1 MRLGL
6 RVFFGFF
13 LIAGLSAVL
22 LLKVF
27 LAEVKPSVREVM
39 EDLMVDTANLLAETA
54 ADEME
59 AGGIRPDGWLATQ
72 LKRYTQREVDVMIWG
87 LRKQSLDLRIYV
99 TDTTGRVV
107 MDSGQPSAVGQDY
120 SQWRDVALT
129 LRGEYGARSSR
140 DRSADDR
147 STVLVVAAPVV
158 KDGRKLGVV
167 SLTKPVASV
176 QRFID
181 RAETR
186 VFWAG
191 AALLAA
197 SLVVGVAVT
206 LWLVA
211 SVRRLRRYAQ
221 QAQAGQAIAPPDM
234 PGELGDLA
242 QAMDDMRRRME
253 GREQLEH
260 DVRALTH
267 ELKSPL
273 AALRASGE
281 LLQDE
286 LPAADRQRFAA
297 QVLDQTA
304 RLQTLVERV
313 LGLSQLEAQVG
324 LSERQHVVLADWA
337 EAQLDRQASRLAQK
351 QLRIVWTARHDVVV
365 DVDATLLELALGNL
379 LVNAI
384 DFAPSGST
392 LELAVITAPT
402 TVRLS
407 LRDQGPGVPA
417 VGFAQLGRR
426 FFSTGAAGQPRQG
439 LGPGLGHRAARGGA
453 ARRAA
458 GVRGGAAGAEGELD
472 PAHFTL
478 TSHTSSSPHHR
489 WRCWRHEQTD
499 PCSSSWPSWPSFP
512 SCCAFVLAQIGD
524 LVHERQARK
533 REAEQ
538 SVEQSQAGPQTLLG
552 PLLTR
557 NCKETWSPSKDTVQN
572 RSFTVVLPAI
582 AVGGRRAH
590 YPGPAQPGHLQDQQ
604 LCQQAINR
612 GALG

>member
-1 MRLGL
+1 MKLGL

-39 EDLMVDTANLLAETA
+39 EDLMVDTAHLLAEVA
-54 ADEME
+54 ADEMA
-59 AGGIRPDGWLATQ
+59 AGAPPPDGRLAAQ
-72 LKRYTQREVDVMIWG
+72 LQRYVKRQVDVPIWG

-99 TDTTGRVV
+99 TDAGGHVV
-107 MDSGQPSAVGQDY
+107 LDSGQPSAVGQDY

-129 LRGEYGARSSR
+129 LRGGYGARSTR
-140 DRSADDR
+140 DAADDR

-158 KDGRKLGVV
+158 KDGRTLGVV
-167 SLTKPVASV
+167 SVAKPVASV

-181 RAETR
+181 RAERR

-221 QAQAGQAIAPPDM
+221 QAQAGLAMAPPAM

-242 QAMDDMRRRME
+242 RAMDAMRRRLE

-313 LGLSQLEAQVG
+313 LALSQLEAQVG
-324 LSERQHVVLADWA
+324 LGEKQRLMLADWVN
-337 EAQLDRQASRLAQK
+337 AQLQRQAARLAQRG
-351 QLRIVWTARHDVVV
+351 LTVAWTAREAVAVEA
-365 DVDATLLELALGNL
+365 DAALLELAFGNL

-384 DFAPSGST
+384 DFAPAGST
-392 LELAVITAPT
+392 LELAVGTTPT
-402 TVRLS
+402 TARLT
-407 LRDQGPGVPA
+407 LRDHGPGVPPA
-417 VGFAQLGRR
+417 AFAQLGQR
-426 FFSTGAAGQPRQG
+426 FFSTARPGSLVKGSG
-439 LGPGLGHRAARGGA
+439 LGLAIARRVAELHGGRLAFEAAEPGLR
-453 ARRAA
+453 
-458 GVRGGAAGAEGELD
+458 V
-472 PAHFTL
+472 TL
-478 TSHTSSSPHHR
+478 
-489 WRCWRHEQTD
+489 
-499 PCSSSWPSWPSFP
+499 
-512 SCCAFVLAQIGD
+512 
-524 LVHERQARK
+524 
-533 REAEQ
+533 
-538 SVEQSQAGPQTLLG
+538 
-552 PLLTR
+552 
-557 NCKETWSPSKDTVQN
+557 
-572 RSFTVVLPAI
+572 VLP
-582 AVGGRRAH
+582 R
-590 YPGPAQPGHLQDQQ
+590 
-604 LCQQAINR
+604 
-612 GALG
+612 

>member
-39 EDLMVDTANLLAETA
+39 EDLMVDTAHLMAETA
-54 ADEME
+54 ADEMDA
-59 AGGIRPDGWLATQ
+59 AGLKPGSPLAARLQ
-72 LKRYTQREVDVMIWG
+72 RYVKREVDVPIWG

-99 TDTTGRVV
+99 TDAHGRVV
-107 MDSGQPSAVGQDY
+107 LDSGQPSAVGQDY

-129 LRGEYGARSSR
+129 LRGDYGARSTR
-140 DRSADDR
+140 YSADDR
-147 STVLVVAAPVV
+147 STILVVAAPIL
-158 KDGRKLGVV
+158 KDGRTLGVV
-167 SLTKPVASV
+167 SVAKPVASV

-181 RAETR
+181 RAERR

-191 AALLAA
+191 TALLAA
-197 SLVVGVAVT
+197 SLIVGVTVT

-221 QAQAGQAIAPPDM
+221 QAQAGQAIAPPAM

-242 QAMDDMRRRME
+242 HAMDDMRRRLE

-313 LGLSQLEAQVG
+313 LALSQLEAQVG
-324 LSERQHVVLADWA
+324 PGERQRITLADWA
-337 EAQLDRQASRLAQK
+337 ESQLERQASRLAQK
-351 QLRIVWTARHDVVV
+351 GLNVTWTAREEAIVEV
-365 DVDATLLELALGNL
+365 DTALLELALGNL
-379 LVNAI
+379 LINAI
-384 DFAPSGST
+384 DFALEGSM
-392 LELAVITAPT
+392 LELAVSTTPT
-402 TVRLS
+402 TARLT
-407 LRDQGPGVPA
+407 LRDHGPGVPA
-417 VGFAQLGRR
+417 AAFAQLGKR
-426 FFSTGAAGQPRQG
+426 FFSTARPGSLVKGSG
-439 LGPGLGHRAARGGA
+439 LGLAIARRVAELHGGWLAFEVAEPGLR
-453 ARRAA
+453 
-458 GVRGGAAGAEGELD
+458 VSL
-472 PAHFTL
+472 
-478 TSHTSSSPHHR
+478 
-489 WRCWRHEQTD
+489 
-499 PCSSSWPSWPSFP
+499 
-512 SCCAFVLAQIGD
+512 
-524 LVHERQARK
+524 
-533 REAEQ
+533 
-538 SVEQSQAGPQTLLG
+538 
-552 PLLTR
+552 
-557 NCKETWSPSKDTVQN
+557 
-572 RSFTVVLPAI
+572 VLP
-582 AVGGRRAH
+582 R
-590 YPGPAQPGHLQDQQ
+590 
-604 LCQQAINR
+604 
-612 GALG
+612 

>member
-39 EDLMVDTANLLAETA
+39 EDLMVETAHLLAETA

-59 AGGIRPDGWLATQ
+59 ANGLKPGSRLGAQ
-72 LKRYTQREVDVMIWG
+72 LQRYTKREVDVAIWG
-87 LRKQSLDLRIYV
+87 LRKQSLDLRLYV
-99 TDTTGRVV
+99 TDARGRVV
-107 MDSGQPSAVGQDY
+107 LDSGQPSAVGQDY
-120 SQWRDVALT
+120 SQWNDVART
-129 LRGEYGARSSR
+129 LRGDYGARSTR
-140 DRSADDR
+140 YAADDR
-147 STVLVVAAPVV
+147 STILVVAAPIL
-158 KDGRKLGVV
+158 KEGRVLGVV
-167 SLTKPVASV
+167 SVAKPVASV

-181 RAETR
+181 RAERR

-197 SLVVGVAVT
+197 SLIVGVAVT

-242 QAMDDMRRRME
+242 NAMDDMRRRLE
-253 GREQLEH
+253 GRAQLEH

-324 LSERQHVVLADWA
+324 LGERQRLTLADWA
-337 EAQLDRQASRLAQK
+337 EAQLERQASRLAQK
-351 QLRIVWTARHDVVV
+351 GLRIEWTREAVAVE
-365 DVDATLLELALGNL
+365 VDAALLELAFGNL

-384 DFAPSGST
+384 GFAPAGST
-392 LELAVITAPT
+392 LELAVSTTPT
-402 TVRLS
+402 SVHLA
-407 LRDQGPGVPA
+407 LRDHGPGVPA
-417 VGFAQLGRR
+417 AAFSQLGKR
-426 FFSTGAAGQPRQG
+426 FFSTARPGSLVKGSG
-439 LGPGLGHRAARGGA
+439 LGLAIARRVAELHGGRLAFEAAEPGLK
-453 ARRAA
+453 
-458 GVRGGAAGAEGELD
+458 V
-472 PAHFTL
+472 TL
-478 TSHTSSSPHHR
+478 
-489 WRCWRHEQTD
+489 
-499 PCSSSWPSWPSFP
+499 
-512 SCCAFVLAQIGD
+512 
-524 LVHERQARK
+524 
-533 REAEQ
+533 
-538 SVEQSQAGPQTLLG
+538 
-552 PLLTR
+552 
-557 NCKETWSPSKDTVQN
+557 
-572 RSFTVVLPAI
+572 VLP
-582 AVGGRRAH
+582 R
-590 YPGPAQPGHLQDQQ
+590 
-604 LCQQAINR
+604 
-612 GALG
+612 

>member
-39 EDLMVDTANLLAETA
+39 EDLMVDTAHLLAEVA
-54 ADEME
+54 ADELA
-59 AGGIRPDGWLATQ
+59 AGPLRPEGRLAAELQ
-72 LKRYTQREVDVMIWG
+72 RYVKRPVDVPIWG

-99 TDTTGRVV
+99 TDASGRVV
-107 MDSGQPSAVGQDY
+107 ADSGQPSAVGQDY

-129 LRGEYGARSSR
+129 LRGGYGARSTR
-140 DRSADDR
+140 EAADDR

-158 KDGRKLGVV
+158 RDGRTLGVV
-167 SLTKPVASV
+167 SVAKPVASV
-176 QRFID
+176 QQFID
-181 RAETR
+181 RAER
-186 VFWAG
+186 RLYWAG

-221 QAQAGQAIAPPDM
+221 QAQAGQALAPPDV
-234 PGELGDLA
+234 PGELGELA
-242 QAMDDMRRRME
+242 QAMDAMRRRLE

-313 LGLSQLEAQVG
+313 LALSQLEAQIG
-324 LSERQHVVLADWA
+324 LGERQRVSLADWA
-337 EAQLDRQASRLAQK
+337 DAQLQRQAPRLAQRG
-351 QLRIVWTARHDVVV
+351 LGLVWTAREPVAVEA
-365 DVDATLLELALGNL
+365 DAALLELAFGNL

-384 DFAPSGST
+384 DFAPAGST
-392 LELAVITAPT
+392 LELALAATPT
-402 TVRLS
+402 TARLT
-407 LRDQGPGVPA
+407 LRDHGPGVPPA
-417 VGFAQLGRR
+417 AFAQLGQR
-426 FFSTGAAGQPRQG
+426 FFSTARPGSLVKGSG
-439 LGPGLGHRAARGGA
+439 LGLAIARRVAELHGGRLTFEAARPGLR
-453 ARRAA
+453 
-458 GVRGGAAGAEGELD
+458 V
-472 PAHFTL
+472 TL
-478 TSHTSSSPHHR
+478 
-489 WRCWRHEQTD
+489 
-499 PCSSSWPSWPSFP
+499 
-512 SCCAFVLAQIGD
+512 
-524 LVHERQARK
+524 
-533 REAEQ
+533 
-538 SVEQSQAGPQTLLG
+538 
-552 PLLTR
+552 
-557 NCKETWSPSKDTVQN
+557 
-572 RSFTVVLPAI
+572 VLP
-582 AVGGRRAH
+582 R
-590 YPGPAQPGHLQDQQ
+590 
-604 LCQQAINR
+604 
-612 GALG
+612 

>member
-39 EDLMVDTANLLAETA
+39 EDLMVDTAHLLAEAA
-54 ADEME
+54 ADEMA
-59 AGGIRPDGWLATQ
+59 AGTPAPDGRLAAQ
-72 LKRYTQREVDVMIWG
+72 LRRYARREVDVMIWG

-99 TDTTGRVV
+99 TDARGRVV
-107 MDSGQPSAVGQDY
+107 LDSGQPSAVGQDY

-129 LRGEYGARSSR
+129 LRGEYGARASPY
-140 DRSADDR
+140 SARDDR
-147 STVLVVAAPVV
+147 STVLVVAAPIVTE
-158 KDGRKLGVV
+158 GRRLGVV
-167 SLTKPVASV
+167 SVAKPVASV

-181 RAETR
+181 RAERR

-191 AALLAA
+191 AGLLAT
-197 SLVVGVAVT
+197 SLIVGVAVT

-221 QAQAGQAIAPPDM
+221 QAQAGQAFAPPAM

-242 QAMDDMRRRME
+242 VAMDAMRRRLE

-313 LGLSQLEAQVG
+313 LALSQLEAQVG
-324 LSERQHVVLADWA
+324 PGERQRIALVDWA
-337 EAQLDRQASRLAQK
+337 EAQLERQAPRLAQ
-351 QLRIVWTARHDVVV
+351 QGLAIAWTAREDVAVEA
-365 DVDATLLELALGNL
+365 DAALLELAFGNL

-384 DFAPSGST
+384 DFAPAGST
-392 LELAVITAPT
+392 LELAVSTTPT
-402 TVRLS
+402 TARLC
-407 LRDQGPGVPA
+407 LRDHGPGVPA
-417 VGFAQLGRR
+417 AGFAQLGKR
-426 FFSTGAAGQPRQG
+426 FFSTARPGSLVKGSG
-439 LGPGLGHRAARGGA
+439 LGLAI
-453 ARRAA
+453 ARR
-458 GVRGGAAGAEGELD
+458 VAEL
-472 PAHFTL
+472 H
-478 TSHTSSSPHHR
+478 
-489 WRCWRHEQTD
+489 
-499 PCSSSWPSWPSFP
+499 
-512 SCCAFVLAQIGD
+512 
-524 LVHERQARK
+524 
-533 REAEQ
+533 
-538 SVEQSQAGPQTLLG
+538 
-552 PLLTR
+552 
-557 NCKETWSPSKDTVQN
+557 
-572 RSFTVVLPAI
+572 
-582 AVGGRRAH
+582 GGRLAFEA
-590 YPGPAQPGHLQDQQ
+590 AQPGLRVT
-604 LCQQAINR
+604 LVLPR
-612 GALG
+612 

>member
-39 EDLMVDTANLLAETA
+39 EDLMVDTAHLLAEVA
-54 ADEME
+54 ADEM
-59 AGGIRPDGWLATQ
+59 ANGPPRADGLLAAQ
-72 LKRYTQREVDVMIWG
+72 LQRYTQREVDALIWG

-99 TDTTGRVV
+99 TDARGVV
-107 MDSGQPSAVGQDY
+107 VLDSGTPSAVGQDY
-120 SQWRDVALT
+120 SQWNDVART
-129 LRGEYGARSSR
+129 LRGDYGAR
-140 DRSADDR
+140 ATPYETHKNL
-147 STVLVVAAPVV
+147 STVLVVAAPVLRE
-158 KDGRKLGVV
+158 GRRLGVISV
-167 SLTKPVASV
+167 TKPVASV

-181 RAETR
+181 RAERR

-197 SLVVGVAVT
+197 SLLVGVAVT

-242 QAMDDMRRRME
+242 HAMDDMRRRLE

-313 LGLSQLEAQVG
+313 LALSQLEAQVG
-324 LSERQHVVLADWA
+324 LSERQPLALVAWA
-337 EAQLDRQASRLAQK
+337 QAQLERQAPRLAQRGL
-351 QLRIVWTARHDVVV
+351 QVTWTAREPASVNADP
-365 DVDATLLELALGNL
+365 ALLELAFGNL
-379 LVNAI
+379 LINAI
-384 DFAPSGST
+384 DFAPAGST
-392 LELAVITAPT
+392 LELSVSITAT
-402 TVRLS
+402 SARLT
-407 LRDQGPGVPA
+407 LRDHGPGVPA
-417 VGFAQLGRR
+417 AGFAQLGKR
-426 FFSTGAAGQPRQG
+426 FFSTARPGSLVKGSG
-439 LGPGLGHRAARGGA
+439 LGLAIARRVAELHGGRLAFEAAEPGLR
-453 ARRAA
+453 
-458 GVRGGAAGAEGELD
+458 VSL
-472 PAHFTL
+472 
-478 TSHTSSSPHHR
+478 
-489 WRCWRHEQTD
+489 
-499 PCSSSWPSWPSFP
+499 
-512 SCCAFVLAQIGD
+512 I
-524 LVHERQARK
+524 
-533 REAEQ
+533 
-538 SVEQSQAGPQTLLG
+538 
-552 PLLTR
+552 
-557 NCKETWSPSKDTVQN
+557 
-572 RSFTVVLPAI
+572 LP
-582 AVGGRRAH
+582 R
-590 YPGPAQPGHLQDQQ
+590 
-604 LCQQAINR
+604 
-612 GALG
+612 

>member
-1 MRLGL
+1 MKLGL

-39 EDLMVDTANLLAETA
+39 EDLMVDTAHLLAEVA
-54 ADEME
+54 ADEMA
-59 AGGIRPDGWLATQ
+59 AGAPPPDGRLAAQ
-72 LKRYTQREVDVMIWG
+72 LQRYVKRQVDVPIWG

-99 TDTTGRVV
+99 TDAGGRVV
-107 MDSGQPSAVGQDY
+107 LDSGQPSAVGQDY

-129 LRGEYGARSSR
+129 LRGGYGARSTR
-140 DRSADDR
+140 DAADDR

-158 KDGRKLGVV
+158 KDGRTLGVV
-167 SLTKPVASV
+167 SVAKPVASV

-181 RAETR
+181 RAERR

-221 QAQAGQAIAPPDM
+221 QAQAGQAMAPPAM

-242 QAMDDMRRRME
+242 RAMDAMRRRLE

-304 RLQTLVERV
+304 RLQALVERV
-313 LGLSQLEAQVG
+313 LALSQLEAQVG
-324 LSERQHVVLADWA
+324 LGEKQRLMLADWVN
-337 EAQLDRQASRLAQK
+337 AQLQRQAARLAQRG
-351 QLRIVWTARHDVVV
+351 LTVAWTAREAVAVEA
-365 DVDATLLELALGNL
+365 DAALLELAFGNL

-384 DFAPSGST
+384 DFAPAGST
-392 LELAVITAPT
+392 LELAVGTTPT
-402 TVRLS
+402 TARLT
-407 LRDQGPGVPA
+407 LRDHGPGVPPA
-417 VGFAQLGRR
+417 AFAQLGQR
-426 FFSTGAAGQPRQG
+426 FFSTARPGSLVKGSG
-439 LGPGLGHRAARGGA
+439 LGLAIARRIAELHGGRLAFEPAEPGLR
-453 ARRAA
+453 
-458 GVRGGAAGAEGELD
+458 V
-472 PAHFTL
+472 TL
-478 TSHTSSSPHHR
+478 
-489 WRCWRHEQTD
+489 
-499 PCSSSWPSWPSFP
+499 
-512 SCCAFVLAQIGD
+512 
-524 LVHERQARK
+524 
-533 REAEQ
+533 
-538 SVEQSQAGPQTLLG
+538 
-552 PLLTR
+552 
-557 NCKETWSPSKDTVQN
+557 
-572 RSFTVVLPAI
+572 VLP
-582 AVGGRRAH
+582 R
-590 YPGPAQPGHLQDQQ
+590 
-604 LCQQAINR
+604 
-612 GALG
+612 

>member
-39 EDLMVDTANLLAETA
+39 EDLMVDTAHLLAEVA
-54 ADEME
+54 ADEMDSGPP
-59 AGGIRPDGWLATQ
+59 APDGRLAAQ
-72 LKRYTQREVDVMIWG
+72 LQRYVKRDVDVMIWG

-99 TDTTGRVV
+99 TDASGRVV
-107 MDSGQPSAVGQDY
+107 LDSGQPSAVGQDY
-120 SQWRDVALT
+120 SQWNDVART
-129 LRGEYGARSSR
+129 LRGDYGARASPYGR
-140 DRSADDR
+140 GE
-147 STVLVVAAPVV
+147 STILVVAAPVRR
-158 KDGRKLGVV
+158 DGRTLGVV
-167 SLTKPVASV
+167 SVAKPVASV

-181 RAETR
+181 RAEQR

-221 QAQAGQAIAPPDM
+221 QAQAGQAIAPPAM

-242 QAMDDMRRRME
+242 NAMDDMRRRLE

-313 LGLSQLEAQVG
+313 LALSQLEAQVG
-324 LSERQHVVLADWA
+324 LGERRRISLPAWVEEQLERQAP
-337 EAQLDRQASRLAQK
+337 RLAQRG
-351 QLRIVWTARHDVVV
+351 LRVTWIARDDVAVE
-365 DVDATLLELALGNL
+365 VDAALLELAFGNV

-384 DFAPSGST
+384 DFAPAGST
-392 LELAVITAPT
+392 LELAVSTTAT
-402 TVRLS
+402 TVRLT
-407 LRDQGPGVPA
+407 LRDQGPGVPSA
-417 VGFAQLGRR
+417 GFAQLGQR
-426 FFSTGAAGQPRQG
+426 FFSTARPGSLVKGSG
-439 LGPGLGHRAARGGA
+439 LGLAIARRVAELHGGRLAFEAAEPGLR
-453 ARRAA
+453 
-458 GVRGGAAGAEGELD
+458 VSL
-472 PAHFTL
+472 
-478 TSHTSSSPHHR
+478 
-489 WRCWRHEQTD
+489 
-499 PCSSSWPSWPSFP
+499 
-512 SCCAFVLAQIGD
+512 
-524 LVHERQARK
+524 
-533 REAEQ
+533 
-538 SVEQSQAGPQTLLG
+538 
-552 PLLTR
+552 
-557 NCKETWSPSKDTVQN
+557 
-572 RSFTVVLPAI
+572 VLP
-582 AVGGRRAH
+582 R
-590 YPGPAQPGHLQDQQ
+590 
-604 LCQQAINR
+604 
-612 GALG
+612 

>member
-39 EDLMVDTANLLAETA
+39 EDLMVDTANLLAEVA
-54 ADEME
+54 AEEMA
-59 AGGIRPDGWLATQ
+59 AGAPASDGRLAAQ
-72 LKRYTQREVDVMIWG
+72 LQRYAQREVDVMIWG
-87 LRKQSLDLRIYV
+87 VRKQTLDLRIYV
-99 TDTTGRVV
+99 TDAGGRVV
-107 MDSGQPSAVGQDY
+107 LDSGQPSAVGQDY

-129 LRGEYGARSSR
+129 LRGGYGARSTR
-140 DRSADDR
+140 AYGADDR
-147 STVLVVAAPVV
+147 STVLVVAAPVMQG
-158 KDGRKLGVV
+158 GRKLGVV
-167 SLTKPVASV
+167 SVAKPVASV
-176 QRFID
+176 QGFID
-181 RAETR
+181 RAERR

-206 LWLVA
+206 LWLVG

-242 QAMDDMRRRME
+242 VAMDDMRRRLE

-313 LGLSQLEAQVG
+313 LALSQLEAQVG
-324 LSERQHVVLADWA
+324 LGERQRLALVDWA
-337 EAQLDRQASRLAQK
+337 EAQIERQAPRLARQDV
-351 QLRIVWTARHDVVV
+351 RVAWTAREAVSIEA
-365 DVDATLLELALGNL
+365 DAALLELAFGNL

-384 DFAPSGST
+384 DFAPEGST
-392 LELAVITAPT
+392 LELAVSTTPT
-402 TVRLS
+402 TVRLA
-407 LRDQGPGVPA
+407 LRDHGPGVPA
-417 VGFAQLGRR
+417 AAFAQLGRR
-426 FFSTGAAGQPRQG
+426 FFSTARPGSLVKGSG
-439 LGPGLGHRAARGGA
+439 LGLAIARRIAELHGGRLAFEAAEPGLR
-453 ARRAA
+453 
-458 GVRGGAAGAEGELD
+458 V
-472 PAHFTL
+472 TL
-478 TSHTSSSPHHR
+478 
-489 WRCWRHEQTD
+489 
-499 PCSSSWPSWPSFP
+499 
-512 SCCAFVLAQIGD
+512 
-524 LVHERQARK
+524 
-533 REAEQ
+533 
-538 SVEQSQAGPQTLLG
+538 
-552 PLLTR
+552 
-557 NCKETWSPSKDTVQN
+557 
-572 RSFTVVLPAI
+572 VLP
-582 AVGGRRAH
+582 R
-590 YPGPAQPGHLQDQQ
+590 
-604 LCQQAINR
+604 
-612 GALG
+612 

>member
-54 ADEME
+54 ADELD
-59 AGGIRPDGWLATQ
+59 AGGIQPGGRLAAQ
-72 LKRYTQREVDVMIWG
+72 LQRYAKREVDVMIWG

-99 TDTTGRVV
+99 TDAAGRVV
-107 MDSGQPSAVGQDY
+107 LDSGQPSAVGQDY
-120 SQWRDVALT
+120 SQWNDVART

-140 DRSADDR
+140 DYGVDDR
-147 STVLVVAAPVV
+147 STVLVVAAPVM

-167 SLTKPVASV
+167 SVAKPVASV

-181 RAETR
+181 RAERR

-197 SLVVGVAVT
+197 SLIVGVAVT

-211 SVRRLRRYAQ
+211 SVRRLRHYAQ
-221 QAQAGQAIAPPDM
+221 QAQAGQAMAPPDM

-242 QAMDDMRRRME
+242 HAMDDMRRRLE

-286 LPAADRQRFAA
+286 LPAADRRRFAA

-313 LGLSQLEAQVG
+313 LALSQLEAQVG
-324 LSERQHVVLADWA
+324 LGERQRIVLANWA
-337 EAQLDRQASRLAQK
+337 EAQLERQAPRLAQ
-351 QLRIVWTARHDVVV
+351 QGLRIVWTAREDVSV
-365 DVDATLLELALGNL
+365 DVDGALLELAFGNL

-384 DFAPSGST
+384 DFAPAGSA
-392 LELAVITAPT
+392 LEVAVSTTPT
-402 TVRLS
+402 TVRLT
-407 LRDQGPGVPA
+407 LRDHGPGVPVA
-417 VGFAQLGRR
+417 AFSQLGKR
-426 FFSTGAAGQPRQG
+426 FFSTARPGSLVKGSG
-439 LGPGLGHRAARGGA
+439 LGLAIARRVAELHGGRLAFEAAAPGLR
-453 ARRAA
+453 
-458 GVRGGAAGAEGELD
+458 
-472 PAHFTL
+472 
-478 TSHTSSSPHHR
+478 
-489 WRCWRHEQTD
+489 
-499 PCSSSWPSWPSFP
+499 
-512 SCCAFVLAQIGD
+512 
-524 LVHERQARK
+524 
-533 REAEQ
+533 
-538 SVEQSQAGPQTLLG
+538 
-552 PLLTR
+552 
-557 NCKETWSPSKDTVQN
+557 
-572 RSFTVVLPAI
+572 VVLVLP
-582 AVGGRRAH
+582 R
-590 YPGPAQPGHLQDQQ
+590 
-604 LCQQAINR
+604 
-612 GALG
+612 

>member
-39 EDLMVDTANLLAETA
+39 EDLMVDTAHLLAEA
-54 ADEME
+54 AVPEFADGPPR
-59 AGGIRPDGWLATQ
+59 ADGPLAQSLQRYAKRP
-72 LKRYTQREVDVMIWG
+72 VDAVIWG
-87 LRKQSLDLRIYV
+87 LRKQTLDLRILV
-99 TDTTGRVV
+99 TDAGGRVLL
-107 MDSGQPSAVGQDY
+107 DSGEPSAVGQDY

-129 LRGEYGARSSR
+129 LRGEYGARASPLV
-140 DRSADDR
+140 AQQDR
-147 STVLVVAAPVV
+147 STVLFVAAPVLR
-158 KDGRKLGVV
+158 DGRTVGVV
-167 SLTKPVASV
+167 SVSKPVASV

-181 RAETR
+181 RAERR

-191 AALLAA
+191 ALLLAV
-197 SLVVGVAVT
+197 SLVTGVAVT

-242 QAMDDMRRRME
+242 QAMDDMRRRLE

-286 LPAADRQRFAA
+286 LPPADRQRFAG

-313 LGLSQLEAQVG
+313 LALSQLEAQVG
-324 LSERQHVVLADWA
+324 LGERQRVALADWA
-337 EAQLDRQASRLAQK
+337 DAQLERQAPRLAQRGL
-351 QLRIVWTARHDVVV
+351 QVTWALREPVSVEV
-365 DVDATLLELALGNL
+365 DSALLELAFGNL

-384 DFAPSGST
+384 DFAPAGST
-392 LELAVITAPT
+392 LELGVSATAT
-402 TVRLS
+402 AARLT
-407 LRDQGPGVPA
+407 LRDHGPGVPA
-417 VGFAQLGRR
+417 AGFAQLGKR
-426 FFSTGAAGQPRQG
+426 FFSTARPGSLVKGSG
-439 LGPGLGHRAARGGA
+439 LGLAIARRVAELHGGRLAFEAAEPGLR
-453 ARRAA
+453 
-458 GVRGGAAGAEGELD
+458 VSL
-472 PAHFTL
+472 
-478 TSHTSSSPHHR
+478 
-489 WRCWRHEQTD
+489 
-499 PCSSSWPSWPSFP
+499 
-512 SCCAFVLAQIGD
+512 I
-524 LVHERQARK
+524 
-533 REAEQ
+533 
-538 SVEQSQAGPQTLLG
+538 
-552 PLLTR
+552 
-557 NCKETWSPSKDTVQN
+557 
-572 RSFTVVLPAI
+572 LP
-582 AVGGRRAH
+582 R
-590 YPGPAQPGHLQDQQ
+590 
-604 LCQQAINR
+604 
-612 GALG
+612 

>member
-39 EDLMVDTANLLAETA
+39 EDLMVDTAHLLAEAA
-54 ADEME
+54 ADEMA
-59 AGGIRPDGWLATQ
+59 AGGARADGPLAAQ
-72 LKRYTQREVDVMIWG
+72 LQRYARREVDVMIWG

-99 TDTTGRVV
+99 TDAAGRVV
-107 MDSGQPSAVGQDY
+107 LDSGQPSAVGQDY

-129 LRGEYGARSSR
+129 LRGDYGARSSR
-140 DRSADDR
+140 GHLADDR
-147 STVLVVAAPVV
+147 GTVLVVAAPVLR
-158 KDGRKLGVV
+158 DGRTLGVV
-167 SLTKPVASV
+167 SVAKPVASV

-181 RAETR
+181 RAERR

-197 SLVVGVAVT
+197 SLVIGVGVT

-221 QAQAGQAIAPPDM
+221 QAQAGQAITPPTM

-242 QAMDDMRRRME
+242 HAMDDMRRRLE

-313 LGLSQLEAQVG
+313 LALSQLEAQLG
-324 LSERQHVVLADWA
+324 LGERQRVALVDWA
-337 EAQLDRQASRLAQK
+337 EAQLQRQAPRLALQG
-351 QLRIVWTARHDVVV
+351 LRVVWTAHDTVA
-365 DVDATLLELALGNL
+365 VDADPALLELAFGNL

-384 DFAPSGST
+384 DFAPAGST
-392 LELAVITAPT
+392 LELAVSTTPT
-402 TVRLS
+402 TARLS
-407 LRDQGPGVPA
+407 LRDHGPGVPA
-417 VGFAQLGRR
+417 AGFAQLGKR
-426 FFSTGAAGQPRQG
+426 FFSTARPGSLVKGSG
-439 LGPGLGHRAARGGA
+439 LGLAI
-453 ARRAA
+453 ARR
-458 GVRGGAAGAEGELD
+458 VAEL
-472 PAHFTL
+472 H
-478 TSHTSSSPHHR
+478 
-489 WRCWRHEQTD
+489 
-499 PCSSSWPSWPSFP
+499 
-512 SCCAFVLAQIGD
+512 
-524 LVHERQARK
+524 
-533 REAEQ
+533 
-538 SVEQSQAGPQTLLG
+538 
-552 PLLTR
+552 
-557 NCKETWSPSKDTVQN
+557 
-572 RSFTVVLPAI
+572 
-582 AVGGRRAH
+582 GGRLAFEA
-590 YPGPAQPGHLQDQQ
+590 AQPGLKVT
-604 LCQQAINR
+604 LILPR
-612 GALG
+612 

>member
-39 EDLMVDTANLLAETA
+39 EDLMVDTAHLLAEVA
-54 ADEME
+54 ADEL
-59 AGGIRPDGWLATQ
+59 ALGRPLPDGRLATQ
-72 LKRYTQREVDVMIWG
+72 LQRYAAREVDVPIWG
-87 LRKQSLDLRIYV
+87 LRKQSLTLRIYV
-99 TDTTGRVV
+99 TDAAGRVV
-107 MDSGQPSAVGQDY
+107 LDSGQPSAVGQDY

-129 LRGEYGARSSR
+129 LRGDYGARSTRYAS
-140 DRSADDR
+140 DDR
-147 STVLVVAAPVV
+147 STILVVAAPVLQG
-158 KDGRKLGVV
+158 GRTLGVV
-167 SLTKPVASV
+167 SVAKPVASV

-181 RAETR
+181 RAERR

-211 SVRRLRRYAQ
+211 SVRRLRRFAQ
-221 QAQAGQAIAPPDM
+221 QAQAGQAQTLPAV
-234 PGELGDLA
+234 PGELGELA
-242 QAMDDMRRRME
+242 VAMDDMRRRLE

-313 LGLSQLEAQVG
+313 LALSQLEAQVG
-324 LSERQHVVLADWA
+324 PGGRQRVALADWA
-337 EAQLDRQASRLAQK
+337 EAQLRRQAPRLERQG
-351 QLRIVWTARHDVVV
+351 LRIVWTAREEVVV
-365 DVDATLLELALGNL
+365 QADPALLELAFGNL

-384 DFAPSGST
+384 DFAPAGST
-392 LELAVITAPT
+392 LELAVSATPT
-402 TVRLS
+402 SARLS
-407 LRDQGPGVPA
+407 LRDHGPGVPPA
-417 VGFAQLGRR
+417 GFAQLGRR
-426 FFSTGAAGQPRQG
+426 FFSTARPGSLVKGSG
-439 LGPGLGHRAARGGA
+439 LGLAIARRVAALHGGRLAFEAAEPGLR
-453 ARRAA
+453 
-458 GVRGGAAGAEGELD
+458 VML
-472 PAHFTL
+472 
-478 TSHTSSSPHHR
+478 
-489 WRCWRHEQTD
+489 
-499 PCSSSWPSWPSFP
+499 
-512 SCCAFVLAQIGD
+512 I
-524 LVHERQARK
+524 
-533 REAEQ
+533 
-538 SVEQSQAGPQTLLG
+538 
-552 PLLTR
+552 
-557 NCKETWSPSKDTVQN
+557 
-572 RSFTVVLPAI
+572 LP
-582 AVGGRRAH
+582 R
-590 YPGPAQPGHLQDQQ
+590 
-604 LCQQAINR
+604 
-612 GALG
+612 